1 MDVCHTISMQ
11 SLSQRIQLFH
21 NTHYFRY
28 WCSLLVSNLGNW
40 MQTAAMG
47 WLVLQISGS
56 AEALGWVMGLRF
68 LPSLLFSLPAGV
80 LADRYS
86 RRQIVLLAQSA
97 MMVLAF
103 VTAALVASNTLSYWH
118 LLLLSFAQ
126 GTLLSLDLPAR
137 QALVVEL
144 VSKQHYS
151 EAVSLN
157 AFAFNLSRLVGP
169 AIAGLCIA
177 AWGIS
182 LAFFINAA
190 TFIPLVVSLFFLP
203 LAISPTQVS
212 GQAIRL
218 GIWDGLLYVQE
229 TPVARQLFLLLGWV
243 SVFGVNFSTLIPA
256 YARLELGLDA
266 TGYGFLMSALGLG
279 ALVGSLW
286 QIWSPAARPGRAIKA
301 ALALAG
307 FHLLLGLPLG
317 VWGVAAVWL
326 GCGFSMV
333 TLMINT
339 NTSLQTLAPDNLRGR
354 IMALYAMV
362 LLGTAP
368 LGAWLSG
375 YLFDHVGGRSA
386 AALMGL
392 LTLVG
397 LLPHLS
403 VSLPAEVTL
412 LEEG

>member
-1 MDVCHTISMQ
+1 MICHTTSMQ
-11 SLSQRIQLFH
+11 SLTQRIQLFR
-21 NTHYFRY
+21 NIHYFRY
-28 WCSLLVSNLGNW
+28 WCSLLVSNMGNW

-47 WLVLQISGS
+47 WLVIQISGS

-86 RRQIVLLAQSA
+86 RRQIVLWAQGA

-103 VTAALVASNTLSYWH
+103 ITSFLVASNTLSYWH

-126 GTLLSLDLPAR
+126 GTLFSLDLPAR

-144 VSKQHYS
+144 VSKRHYP

-169 AIAGLCIA
+169 SLAGLCIA
-177 AWGIS
+177 AWAIS
-182 LAFFINAA
+182 WAFFINAF
-190 TFIPLVVSLFFLP
+190 TFIPLVITLFLMPANASFTQP
-203 LAISPTQVS
+203 LTSANRPGVW
-212 GQAIRL
+212 G
-218 GIWDGLLYVQE
+218 GLAYVQQH
-229 TPVARQLFLLLGWV
+229 PLIRQLFFLLGWV
-243 SVFGVNFSTLIPA
+243 SVFGVNFGTLIPA
-256 YARLELGLDA
+256 YARLELGLEA
-266 TGYGFLMSALGLG
+266 TGYGLLMSALGLG

-286 QIWSPAARPGRAIKA
+286 QIWSPAARPGRIIKA

-317 VWGVAAVWL
+317 LWAVAAVWS
-326 GCGFSMV
+326 GCGFAMV

-339 NTSLQTLAPDNLRGR
+339 NTSLQTLVPDDLRGR
-354 IMALYAMV
+354 VMALYAMV

-375 YLFDHVGGRSA
+375 FLFDYAGGRSA
-386 AALMGL
+386 SALMGL

-397 LLPHLS
+397 LLPFLR
-403 VSLPAEVTL
+403 VSLPKEVF
-412 LEEG
+412 LEEAV